1 MKFGL
6 SLSENEGIQLT
17 CTKGSSIKYVRK
29 VYGKTNFSDPLI
41 RTRTFAY
48 QGVRKVQKILQ
59 TYEMNDSLL

>member
-29 VYGKTNFSDPLI
+29 VYGKTNFSDPPD
-41 RTRTFAY
+41 THTNVCVSGGKKSSENFAN
-48 QGVRKVQKILQ
+48 VRN
-59 TYEMNDSLL
+59 E